1 MSTGRTR
8 RPQRWRHLIV
18 TRAAIALVV
27 ACVGSAVV
35 AAGALAA
42 ATAVKVGVVLPLS
55 GGSAAVGQAAE
66 HGAQL
71 AVQEANSGKL
81 VSGVTFSLVAK
92 SDTDTAG
99 TPDGATGAT
108 QIKGLIGNGQVA
120 GVVAP
125 FDTAT
130 ALGEL
135 PLANRA
141 SLATISPSASDTCLT
156 ITAVLGCTGNAAEL
170 STVEPTGRATFF
182 RVAPADALQ
191 GAALADFLFNS
202 RHYKTAYVID
212 DTNPAGAAQATT
224 FIDRWQ
230 LDSGNVRG
238 HASVPPATVSYIN
251 LLTQIAALKPDV
263 VVYTGRDATE
273 GTLLRQQMLQV
284 PGLTNTAFA
293 ATSSLHTAAFIQA
306 VGSIGGPVWAV
317 APEPVLAQLTSA
329 TSFATR
335 YQAKFGTPSAD
346 AARGYDSAQ
355 ALLLAIKTAI
365 AGGAK
370 PPASAGSAATAFR
383 SAVLTALAR
392 TAFMGADGP
401 IAFAANGDVQQGPVE
416 VDQLGTVAG
425 ALGWAP
431 SGVVQAT
438 APAPAATLTPS
449 ALDFGWVPTGSS
461 AALTLQLSNT
471 GIVPFGVGSVSVS
484 GGGFQLA
491 GTTCTTASVL
501 PAGQCAITIRFAP
514 GAAGGATG
522 KVTVVDSAGAAVQTA
537 TLSGTGV
544 TAIALPAAV
553 YVGNGAN
560 SSVRSFR
567 LPLVTNQAPAST
579 LTGPDTQL
587 DGTGAVAL
595 DKAGN
600 LYVANADSETIT
612 VYRGDATGDTRPSA
626 VLSGP
631 DTGIANPTAIT
642 LDAQGRL
649 YVANAAAST
658 VTVYAPGASG
668 DAAPIRVIS
677 GLFGPAGVVVDG
689 AGNLWVANSP
699 GNSLERFGPSDT
711 KPAATISGLDTQ
723 LDGPQS
729 LALDAAGDVLV
740 ADEYSS
746 AITAYAPTDSGD
758 AGPSYSI
765 AGAATGL
772 DFPVGLDTDAN
783 GNLYVSNFFGNSITV
798 YGAAA
803 RGNTSPLATLSGS
816 ATGLAAPEHLAVS
829 PPLAILTNRL
839 APARASRRYRAR
851 LIATFG
857 IGGYHWSIRRGRLPQ
872 GLRLNTHTGL
882 LTGIPHRAGTI
893 HLRVKVTD
901 HSHPAQ
907 TAIQPLTLTIR
918 AAKPTEGGR
927 DHNSRTA
934 VAASPGG
941 GTGRR

>member
-1 MSTGRTR
+1 M
-8 RPQRWRHLIV
+8 

-27 ACVGSAVV
+27 ACAGSAVV
-35 AAGALAA
+35 AAGALG

-55 GGSAAVGQAAE
+55 GGSATVGQAAE

-81 VSGVTFSLVAK
+81 VPGVTFSLVAK

-99 TPDGATGAT
+99 TPNAATGAT
-108 QIKGLIGNGQVA
+108 QIKGLIGNGLVA

-141 SLATISPSASDTCLT
+141 PLATISPSATDTCLT
-156 ITAVLGCTGNAAEL
+156 TTAVLGCTGNAAEL
-170 STVEPTGRATFF
+170 STVEPTGRTTFF

-191 GAALADFLFNS
+191 GAALADFLFNT

-212 DTNPAGAAQATT
+212 DTSPGGVAQATT
-224 FIDRWQ
+224 FINRWQ

-238 HASVPPATVSYIN
+238 HASIAPTTASYIN
-251 LLTQIAALKPDV
+251 LLTQIAALQPDV
-263 VVYTGRDATE
+263 VVYAGRDTTE

-284 PGLTNTAFA
+284 PGLSRVAFA
-293 ATSSLHTAAFIQA
+293 ATSSLHTVAFIQT
-306 VGSIGGPVWAV
+306 VGNVGGPVWAV

-335 YQAKFGTPSAD
+335 YQTKFGTPSTD

-355 ALLLAIKTAI
+355 ALLLAVKRAL

-370 PPASAGSAATAFR
+370 PPASAGSAAAAFR
-383 SAVLTALAR
+383 TAVIAALAR
-392 TAFMGADGP
+392 TAFTGADGP
-401 IAFAANGDVQQGPVE
+401 IAFAAGGDLQQGPVE

-425 ALGWAP
+425 ASGWTP
-431 SGVVQAT
+431 SGVVQVT

-449 ALDFGWVPTGSS
+449 ALDFGWVPNGSS

-471 GIVPFGVGSVSVS
+471 GIVPFGASSVSVS

-491 GTTCTTASVL
+491 STTCTSASVL
-501 PAGQCAITIRFAP
+501 PAGQCAIAIRFAP
-514 GAAGGATG
+514 GAAGTATG
-522 KVTVVDSAGAAVQTA
+522 KVTVVDSAGGTLQTA
-537 TLSGTGV
+537 TLSGIGV
-544 TAIALPAAV
+544 TSIALPAAV

-567 LPLVTNQAPAST
+567 LPLLANQTPAST

-600 LYVANADSETIT
+600 LYVANSDSETIT
-612 VYRGDATGDTRPSA
+612 EYRGDATGDTRPSA

-642 LDAQGRL
+642 VDAQGRL
-649 YVANAAAST
+649 YVANAAANT
-658 VTVYAPGASG
+658 VTVYAPGTSG

-677 GLFGPAGVVVDG
+677 GLFGPAGLVVDG

-711 KPAATISGLDTQ
+711 KPASTISGPDTQ
-723 LDGPQS
+723 LGGPQS

-746 AITAYAPTDSGD
+746 AITAYAPTDNGD
-758 AGPSYSI
+758 ASPSYSI

-783 GNLYVSNFFGNSITV
+783 GNLYVSNLFANSITV

-803 RGNTSPLATLSGS
+803 RGNTPPLATLSGS

-829 PPLAILTNRL
+829 PPLVIRTNRL
-839 APARASRRYRAR
+839 APARAGRRYRAR
-851 LIATFG
+851 LTAIFG
-857 IGGYHWSIRRGRLPQ
+857 IGGYHWSIRHGRLPN
-872 GLRLNTHTGL
+872 GLRLNTRTGL
-882 LTGIPHRAGTI
+882 ITGVAHQAGTF
-893 HLRVKVTD
+893 HLRVRVTD
-901 HSHPAQ
+901 HSHPAGA
-907 TAIQPLTLTIR
+907 AIQSLTLTVR
-918 AAKPTEGGR
+918 PAK
-927 DHNSRTA
+927 
-934 VAASPGG
+934 
-941 GTGRR
+941 RR